1 MLERRRFTASL
12 LATTGLATAGFAGG
26 LAPLRPALAQTPP
39 DGWPARPVRVIYPTG
54 PGGPSDNFRLYADHL
69 KAAFGQSFVGEN
81 MAGGSGAIGSTA
93 VARAAADG
101 YTLLVGSN
109 SATVLAPLVF
119 ERHPINMKR
128 DFVPVA
134 LLFNYRFLLVVNSE
148 LPVKSLAEFI
158 AYAKAHQ
165 GELNYGSPGIGTG
178 GHLVTSL
185 LLKRA
190 GIDAV
195 HVPYQATT
203 QQLLAAAGGHLHFT
217 FDTVGNARG
226 LVEGGKVRPLAV
238 TGAGRATAMPDVPNF
253 DELGFP
259 GFSGLFVSTSM
270 LAPAGTPPGIVAA
283 LNREMVRCQS
293 QPDVKTRLEQGS
305 YEPGLF
311 SVEEMATFFDND
323 IKNWSQVVRETGV
336 HIKA

>member
-12 LATTGLATAGFAGG
+12 LATAGLAATGLACSGAA
-26 LAPLRPALAQTPP
+26 RAQTLP

-81 MAGGSGAIGSTA
+81 MAGGSGAIGATA
-93 VARAAADG
+93 VARSAPDG

-119 ERHPINMKR
+119 EKHLINMKR

-134 LLFNYRFLLVVNSE
+134 LLFNYRFLLVVNPV

-238 TGAGRATAMPDVPNF
+238 TGVGRAATMPDVPNF

-270 LAPAGTPPGIVAA
+270 LAPAGTSPAIVAA

-293 QPDVKTRLEQGS
+293 QPDVKARLEQGS
-305 YEPGLF
+305 YEPGLY
-311 SVEEMATFFDND
+311 SVAEMATFFDDD